1 MRQALAFLYASLLLL
16 VAPACGGPAVGSV
29 VVGLTSDL
37 RVGVDIDEIH
47 VVMRA
52 AGAVVTDEIMSTSS
66 TAHPLVLPAELRFTD
81 LPGGTAVEVTL
92 DAFGPADTTT
102 PLLTRLAATTI
113 VAGETLLFPVVLDSR
128 CVVEPGSSAPVC
140 AAPQTCIAGQCASES
155 VAAGALQPY
164 SPTWSTVSTD
174 PCKPPGGGAPVVI
187 VGEGQDDYL
196 PLASGAVDQVEQGP
210 QGGHHVWVA
219 LRAKNLSQS
228 GSITSVTGVFPD
240 LGVDVGPFNVIFTM
254 EIDEGGY
261 CKLYGLRFQLDQQV
275 SIQTLLGHPLDIT
288 VTVTDP
294 EMDVGVGKLNV
305 VLSQTYLQ

>member
-1 MRQALAFLYASLLLL
+1 MRHALAFLYACLLLL
-16 VAPACGGPAVGSV
+16 VAPACGGGAAGSV

-37 RVGVDIDEIH
+37 RVGVDIDQVH

-52 AGAVVTDEIMSTSS
+52 AGAVVTDEILSTSS
-66 TAHPLVLPAELRFTD
+66 AAHPLVLPTELRFPD

-92 DAFGPADTTT
+92 EALAPADTT

-113 VAGETLLFPVVLDSR
+113 VAGETLLLPVVLDSR

-140 AAPQTCIAGQCASES
+140 AAPETCIAGVCESES
-155 VAAGALQPY
+155 VAPSTLEPY
-164 SPTWSTVSTD
+164 SPNWASASTD

-196 PLASGAVDQVEQGP
+196 PLANGAVDQVEQGP

-228 GSITSVTGVFPD
+228 GSITSVTGTFPD

-254 EIDEGGY
+254 EIDEGGF
-261 CKLYGLRFQLDQQV
+261 CKLYGLRFQLDQV
-275 SIQTLLGHPLDIT
+275 VNIDTLLGHPLDMT

-294 EMDVGVGKLNV
+294 EMDVGVGKLDV